1 MGDTK
6 MKQFIE
12 TTVIVV
18 SSILALGGVTMAF
31 FAGGILGGVGALA
44 ACWLVVVMANSS

>member
-1 MGDTK
+1 

-18 SSILALGGVTMAF
+18 SSILAIGGVTLAF
-31 FAGGILGGVGALA
+31 MSAGILGGIGALA